1 MSLQGSEVL
10 SQDGTLSLQEV
21 KYENVGE
28 YKCVGAVPSVP
39 GLTSEASVNLTVKGN
54 GASTCRSCITFQ
66 SGGGSLFEKRGKI
79 ELSCLR

>member
-1 MSLQGSEVL
+1 MSLCACVSPQGSEVL

-28 YKCVGAVPSVP
+28 YKCVGAVPSVL

-54 GASTCRSCITFQ
+54 
-66 SGGGSLFEKRGKI
+66 
-79 ELSCLR
+79 